1 MGKSWEN
8 HLWMGYFSGM
18 WWHNLRFGLKM
29 CVWKWHPKKS
39 HGFIMILAIN
49 MPPFGGMPAYPISR
63 FLMNSCLPP
72 ILMFTRCGGFW
83 PTNLVGLC
91 YSVPIGDVPRFLTK
105 QLHLIFG
112 LAWKRRVYTPQ
123 FLALQFTVLSVFKWG
138 LILVVSCFQTN
149 IYLAVW
155 TWKSMCKLPT

>member
-39 HGFIMILAIN
+39 HGFTWFWLSTCLHLEVCRHTRFPDFWWTAVYHLFWCS
-49 MPPFGGMPAYPISR
+49 PDAAGFG
-63 FLMNSCLPP
+63 PP
-72 ILMFTRCGGFW
+72 IWLGYVTVYLLEMFLDFW
-83 PTNLVGLC
+83 PSNFIWYLGLPEKGE
-91 YSVPIGDVPRFLTK
+91 YIP
-105 QLHLIFG
+105 HN
-112 LAWKRRVYTPQ
+112 
-123 FLALQFTVLSVFKWG
+123 LALQFTVLSVFKWG